1 MTLRVSLEDFP
12 EAVHR
17 YGGGTEVY
25 VSGPIDALTVTSHND
40 ETGVIIT
47 TIAEEGLESL
57 KHYLGTAGLELRDGA
72 WEAETGLDEVHVAGV
87 AYISKEPL
95 PGLWMD
101 AFPYPPSTQDVMR
114 AFYDDMIEGGEIS
127 GITFEQFRKLV
138 NPNVV
143 VLSPADL
150 QGFASRKRALPKPGT

>member
-25 VSGPIDALTVTSHND
+25 VSGSDDALTVTSHND
-40 ETGVIIT
+40 DTGVIIT
-47 TIAEEGLESL
+47 TTSEHGLESL
-57 KHYLGTAGLELRDGA
+57 KNYLGAAGLELRDGA
-72 WEAETGLDEVHVAGV
+72 WEGETELHEIHVAGV

-101 AFPYPPSTQDVMR
+101 AFPYTPSVQDVMR
-114 AFYDDMIEGGEIS
+114 AFYDDMIESGEIN

-138 NPNVV
+138 QPNVV
-143 VLSPADL
+143 VLSPAEL
-150 QGFASRKRALPKPGT
+150 RGFASRKRAQTKPGT